1 MTDTVRQFL
10 LDYKTKILWCRPD
23 VAAHSFITSPWEAE
37 EGAEFEATWSTWQKF
52 QDSQDYIERHSL
64 KKQKPNKRLT
74 GDTVEASRPALLS
87 EWSALRA

>member
-1 MTDTVRQFL
+1 MQAGCGGSFFYYQPLGSRAGGSL
-10 LDYKTKILWCRPD
+10 SLRPPGL
-23 VAAHSFITSPWEAE
+23 HNKSSR
-37 EGAEFEATWSTWQKF
+37 
-52 QDSQDYIERHSL
+52 SQDYIERHSL